1 MQPLLLP
8 APLVTP
14 SSANR
19 DTVVWLLPVPTPLT
33 AAARNNNGVGG
44 RDGRGASCGL
54 RWAPRRFG
62 PSTPRAKYWLAAA
75 AAQAPR
81 ISHCVVALLRA
92 AIRPA
97 GGAGGRSAA
106 GFTYVDAGSVQRQ
119 ANIHP
124 PPEHQTQR
132 KTSFL
137 SSPQN
142 KLSSGFQFWNVPKIF
157 FFNGTAQALTVPQET
172 RGVTI
177 CTW

>member
-19 DTVVWLLPVPTPLT
+19 DTVVWLLPVSTPLT
-33 AAARNNNGVGG
+33 AAAKDNNGAGG
-44 RDGRGASCGL
+44 RDGLGASCRL
-54 RWAPRRFG
+54 HWAPRRFG
-62 PSTPRAKYWLAAA
+62 PSTSRAKYWLSAA
-75 AAQAPR
+75 AAQTSR

-97 GGAGGRSAA
+97 RGGRSAA
-106 GFTYVDAGSVQRQ
+106 GFTYVDAGNVQRQ
-119 ANIHP
+119 ANTHP

-157 FFNGTAQALTVPQET
+157 FLMALH
-172 RGVTI
+172 RR
-177 CTW
+177 